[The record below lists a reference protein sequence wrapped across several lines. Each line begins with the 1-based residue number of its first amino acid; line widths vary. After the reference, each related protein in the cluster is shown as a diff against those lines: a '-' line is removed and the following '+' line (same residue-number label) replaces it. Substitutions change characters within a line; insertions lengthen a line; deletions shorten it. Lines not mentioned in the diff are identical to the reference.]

1 MSIKCTY
8 RQLAALRNQSDR
20 AGGVLLGPI
29 AKLNKV
35 DESLVPAIMDRIRIS
50 RFVKAIITETI
61 KYERSHLDL
70 LKKHGILDEKDK
82 SRYLIPVE
90 GQSDYQEAMQ
100 NLDGTETEVPT
111 SPLPASVIEKVSL
124 SVEDLSVLEPFISVP
139 GDIADPGAVERRS
152 KHK

>member
-20 AGGVLLGPI
+20 QGGVILGPI

-50 RFVKAIITETI
+50 RFVRTIISETI
-61 KYERSHLDL
+61 KYERLHLDL
-70 LKKHGILDEKDK
+70 LKKYGILDEKDK
-82 SRYLIPVE
+82 SRYLLPPDRQAE
-90 GQSDYQEAMQ
+90 YQEAMQ
-100 NLDGTETEVPT
+100 DLDNTETEVST
-111 SPLPASVIEKVSL
+111 SPLPTYAIEKVSL
-124 SVEDLSVLEPFISVP
+124 SVEDLSALEPFISIP
-139 GDIADPGAVERRS
+139 DDSSNAIPIGRQS